1 MHWLPRL
8 RFRSDRCGMKMRWI
22 DTTTED
28 QVVRRD
34 EALWEPVWT
43 PTETGIEGHTPGPCE
58 DGGEFWY
65 ETLQRS
71 KDDPRMR
78 YEIAERHLPLPA
90 AWREMAIALRAMI
103 RQARKDGADA
113 ELALRKLHG
122 LAALWSFAV
131 ETDADKGIGYG
142 LFEMTPYSRFAGLDL
157 SWERIGCDELVLLNP
172 TDRKWMRAAWGE
184 PPVHSTAK
192 RLHSELYL
200 AVSARVREL
209 NAVERERRHADA
221 MARIDEML
229 REDEPAAV
237 APAEPATRP
246 GLFARIFAR

>member
-1 MHWLPRL
+1 MT
-8 RFRSDRCGMKMRWI
+8 MRWI

-34 EALWEPVWT
+34 EALWKPVWT
-43 PTETGIEGHTPGPCE
+43 PTETGIEGHTPGPRE

-71 KDDPRMR
+71 KDDPQRR

-103 RQARKDGADA
+103 RQARKEGADA
-113 ELALRKLHG
+113 EPALRKLHG

-157 SWERIGCDELVLLNP
+157 SWERIGCDELILLNA

-184 PPVHSTAK
+184 PPVHSSAK
-192 RLHSELYL
+192 RRNRELYL

-209 NAVERERRHADA
+209 NGIERERRQAEA
-221 MARIDEML
+221 MARIDHML
-229 REDEPAAV
+229 REDEPAAPV
-237 APAEPATRP
+237 PAEQAARH
-246 GLFARIFAR
+246 GLLARIFGR

>member
-1 MHWLPRL
+1 MT
-8 RFRSDRCGMKMRWI
+8 MRWI

-28 QVVRRD
+28 EVVRRD

-43 PTETGIEGHTPGPCE
+43 PTETGIEGHTPGPRE

-65 ETLQRS
+65 EMLQRS
-71 KDDPRMR
+71 KDDPRLR

-113 ELALRKLHG
+113 EPALRKLHG

-142 LFEMTPYSRFAGLDL
+142 LFEITPYSRFAGLDL

-184 PPVHSTAK
+184 PPAHGTAK
-192 RLHSELYL
+192 RLEPALYQS
-200 AVSARVREL
+200 VSKRVREL
-209 NAVERERRHADA
+209 NEAERERRHAEA

-229 REDEPAAV
+229 RDDDTDEPPV
-237 APAEPATRP
+237 PAPPVRR
-246 GLFARIFAR
+246 GLFARLFGR